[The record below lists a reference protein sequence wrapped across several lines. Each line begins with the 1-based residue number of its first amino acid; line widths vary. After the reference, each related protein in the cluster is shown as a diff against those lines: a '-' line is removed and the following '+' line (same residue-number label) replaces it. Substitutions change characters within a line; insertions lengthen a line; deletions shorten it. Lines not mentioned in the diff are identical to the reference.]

1 VVETAVGDCTIMVW
15 AEEDITPAPSTTDM
29 VVVTVDTTMI
39 IGKQKVLNTKRV
51 WWHSLFLV
59 GNVIH
64 TGMRFLLSISFL
76 YDLFGF
82 KRKKEQ
88 SFS

>member
-1 VVETAVGDCTIMVW
+1 
-15 AEEDITPAPSTTDM
+15 
-29 VVVTVDTTMI
+29 MI